1 MILRVKPGILKGM
14 SENGPVLPPEVYRRR
29 RIVAVIALLAVI
41 LLLVAGVTSMVGM
54 INGKKDATVAST
66 ATASGAPFQSFSARP
81 SETAS
86 ATPSASAAASAT
98 ASASAS
104 ATASATPSVTASAAP
119 TASVTPTAATTPVAT
134 PTAATPTAPA
144 PAPSVT
150 TAAVAAACTANDLK
164 VTVTPA
170 KRTFA
175 AGEQVSFHVTY
186 TNSSKTPCAVGGEGA
201 NTGVDLNIT
210 SGAAQVYTRSLC
222 AATAVQKAEVAA
234 GAEGATDLAWDRK
247 INVLGCSSASTAQK
261 GSYWAAVTVNG
272 VSSAPVNFIIQ

>member
-41 LLLVAGVTSMVGM
+41 LLLVAGVTSMVGI

-86 ATPSASAAASAT
+86 ATPSASATASAT

-119 TASVTPTAATTPVAT
+119 TASVTPTTATTP
-134 PTAATPTAPA
+134 AATPTAPA
-144 PAPSVT
+144 PTPSVT
-150 TAAVAAACTANDLK
+150 NAAAVAACTANDLK

-261 GSYWAAVTVNG
+261 GSYWASATVNG
-272 VSSAPVNFIIQ
+272 VTSAPVNFVIQ

>member
-1 MILRVKPGILKGM
+1 MNLRVKPGILKSM

-29 RIVAVIALLAVI
+29 RIVAVIALLAII

-66 ATASGAPFQSFSARP
+66 ATPSGAPFQSFSARP

-86 ATPSASAAASAT
+86 ATPSASAT

-104 ATASATPSVTASAAP
+104 ASASATPSVTASAAP
-119 TASVTPTAATTPVAT
+119 TASVTTA
-134 PTAATPTAPA
+134 AATPTATTPA
-144 PAPSVT
+144 ATPTTPAPSVT
-150 TAAVAAACTANDLK
+150 TAAAVAACTANDLK

-170 KRTFA
+170 KRVFA

-201 NTGVDLNIT
+201 NTGVDLKIT

-222 AATAVQKAEVAA
+222 AATAVQKSEVAA

>member
-1 MILRVKPGILKGM
+1 M

-86 ATPSASAAASAT
+86 ATPSASATASAT

-104 ATASATPSVTASAAP
+104 ASVTPSVTPSVTASAAP
-119 TASVTPTAATTPVAT
+119 TASATTATPVAT
-134 PTAATPTAPA
+134 PTTPA
-144 PAPSVT
+144 PTPSVT
-150 TAAVAAACTANDLK
+150 TAAVVAACTANDLK

-222 AATAVQKAEVAA
+222 AATAVQKSEVAA

-261 GSYWAAVTVNG
+261 GSYWATATVNG
-272 VSSAPVNFIIQ
+272 VTSAQVNFVIQ

>member
-81 SETAS
+81 FETAS
-86 ATPSASAAASAT
+86 ATTSASATASAT

-104 ATASATPSVTASAAP
+104 ATASATRSATASAAP
-119 TASVTPTAATTPVAT
+119 TASVTTAAATPAATTP
-134 PTAATPTAPA
+134 AATPTAPA

-186 TNSSKTPCAVGGEGA
+186 TNSSKTLCAVGGEGA
-201 NTGVDLNIT
+201 NTGVVLNIT

>member
-1 MILRVKPGILKGM
+1 MNLRVKPGILKGM

-29 RIVAVIALLAVI
+29 RIVAVIALLAII

-86 ATPSASAAASAT
+86 ATPSASATASAT

-104 ATASATPSVTASAAP
+104 ASVTPSVTASAVP
-119 TASVTPTAATTPVAT
+119 TASATTATPVAT
-134 PTAATPTAPA
+134 PTTPA
-144 PAPSVT
+144 PTPSVT
-150 TAAVAAACTANDLK
+150 TAAVVAACTANDLK

-222 AATAVQKAEVAA
+222 AATAVQKSEVAA

-261 GSYWAAVTVNG
+261 GSYWATATVNG
-272 VSSAPVNFIIQ
+272 VTSAQVNFVIQ

>member
-86 ATPSASAAASAT
+86 ATPSASATASATAT

-104 ATASATPSVTASAAP
+104 VTPSVTASAAP
-119 TASVTPTAATTPVAT
+119 TASATTATPVAT
-134 PTAATPTAPA
+134 PTTPA
-144 PAPSVT
+144 PTPSVT
-150 TAAVAAACTANDLK
+150 TAAAVAACTANDLK

-175 AGEQVSFHVTY
+175 AGDQVSFHVTY

-222 AATAVQKAEVAA
+222 AATAVQKSEVAA

-261 GSYWAAVTVNG
+261 GSYWATATVNG
-272 VSSAPVNFIIQ
+272 VTSAQVNFVIQ

>member
-1 MILRVKPGILKGM
+1 MNLRVKPGILKGM

-86 ATPSASAAASAT
+86 ATPSASATASAT

-119 TASVTPTAATTPVAT
+119 TASVTPTAATTP
-134 PTAATPTAPA
+134 AATPTAPA
-144 PAPSVT
+144 PTPSVT

-186 TNSSKTPCAVGGEGA
+186 TNSSKPPCAVGGEGA

-234 GAEGATDLAWDRK
+234 GAEAATDLAWDRK

-261 GSYWAAVTVNG
+261 GSYWATATVNG
-272 VSSAPVNFIIQ
+272 VSSAQVNFVIQ

>member
-1 MILRVKPGILKGM
+1 M

-29 RIVAVIALLAVI
+29 RIVAVIALLAII

-86 ATPSASAAASAT
+86 ATPSASATASATAT

-104 ATASATPSVTASAAP
+104 VTPSVTASAAP
-119 TASVTPTAATTPVAT
+119 TASATTATPVAT
-134 PTAATPTAPA
+134 PTTPA
-144 PAPSVT
+144 PTPSVT
-150 TAAVAAACTANDLK
+150 TAAVVAACTANDLK

-222 AATAVQKAEVAA
+222 AATAVQKSEVAA
-234 GAEGATDLAWDRK
+234 GAEGAADLAWNRK

-261 GSYWAAVTVNG
+261 GSYWATATVNG
-272 VSSAPVNFIIQ
+272 VTSAQVNFVIQ

>member
-81 SETAS
+81 TETAS
-86 ATPSASAAASAT
+86 ATPSASATASAT
-98 ASASAS
+98 ASASTS

-119 TASVTPTAATTPVAT
+119 TASVTPTAVAT
-134 PTAATPTAPA
+134 PAATPTAPA

-150 TAAVAAACTANDLK
+150 TAAVVAACTANDLK

-234 GAEGATDLAWDRK
+234 GAEAATDLAWDRK

>member
-1 MILRVKPGILKGM
+1 M

-86 ATPSASAAASAT
+86 ATPSASATASAT

-119 TASVTPTAATTPVAT
+119 TASVTTAAAT
-134 PTAATPTAPA
+134 PAATPTTPA

-150 TAAVAAACTANDLK
+150 TAVAVAACTANDLK

-272 VSSAPVNFIIQ
+272 VSSAQVNFVIQ

>member
-1 MILRVKPGILKGM
+1 MNLRVKPGILKGM

-29 RIVAVIALLAVI
+29 RIVAVIALLAII

-86 ATPSASAAASAT
+86 ATPSASATASAT

-104 ATASATPSVTASAAP
+104 ASVTPSVTASAAP
-119 TASVTPTAATTPVAT
+119 TASATTATPVAT
-134 PTAATPTAPA
+134 PTTPA
-144 PAPSVT
+144 PTPSVT
-150 TAAVAAACTANDLK
+150 TAAVVAACTANDLK

-201 NTGVDLNIT
+201 NTGVDLKIT

-222 AATAVQKAEVAA
+222 AATAVQKSEVAA

>member
-29 RIVAVIALLAVI
+29 RIVAVIALLAII

-86 ATPSASAAASAT
+86 ATPSASATASAT

-119 TASVTPTAATTPVAT
+119 TASVTPTTATTP
-134 PTAATPTAPA
+134 AATPTAPA
-144 PAPSVT
+144 PTPSVT
-150 TAAVAAACTANDLK
+150 NAAAVAACTANDLK

-261 GSYWAAVTVNG
+261 GSYWASATVNG
-272 VSSAPVNFIIQ
+272 VTSAPVNFVIQ

>member
-1 MILRVKPGILKGM
+1 M

-86 ATPSASAAASAT
+86 ATPSASATASATAT

-104 ATASATPSVTASAAP
+104 VTPSVTASAAP
-119 TASVTPTAATTPVAT
+119 TASATTATPVAT
-134 PTAATPTAPA
+134 PTAPA
-144 PAPSVT
+144 PTPSVT

-222 AATAVQKAEVAA
+222 AATAVQKSEVAA

-261 GSYWAAVTVNG
+261 GSYWATATVNG
-272 VSSAPVNFIIQ
+272 VTSAQVNFVIQ

>member
-1 MILRVKPGILKGM
+1 MNLRVKPGILKGM

-29 RIVAVIALLAVI
+29 RIVAVIALLAII

-66 ATASGAPFQSFSARP
+66 ATPSGAPFQSFSARP

-86 ATPSASAAASAT
+86 ATPSASATASAT
-98 ASASAS
+98 AS
-104 ATASATPSVTASAAP
+104 ASATPSVTASATP
-119 TASVTPTAATTPVAT
+119 SASVTTAAVTPAATTP
-134 PTAATPTAPA
+134 AATPTTPA
-144 PAPSVT
+144 QTPSVT
-150 TAAVAAACTANDLK
+150 TAAAVAACTANDLK

-170 KRTFA
+170 KRVFA

-201 NTGVDLNIT
+201 NTGVDLKIT

-222 AATAVQKAEVAA
+222 AATAVQKSEVAA

>member
-1 MILRVKPGILKGM
+1 M

-81 SETAS
+81 TETAS
-86 ATPSASAAASAT
+86 ATPSASATASAT
-98 ASASAS
+98 ASAP
-104 ATASATPSVTASAAP
+104 ASATPAVTASAAP
-119 TASVTPTAATTPVAT
+119 TASVTTAAATPAATT
-134 PTAATPTAPA
+134 PA

-150 TAAVAAACTANDLK
+150 TAAVVAACTANDLK

-186 TNSSKTPCAVGGEGA
+186 TNSSKTPCAVGGEGV

-222 AATAVQKAEVAA
+222 AATAVQKSEVAA
-234 GAEGATDLAWDRK
+234 GAEGATDLAWNRK

-272 VSSAPVNFIIQ
+272 VSSAPVNFVIQ

>member
-1 MILRVKPGILKGM
+1 M

-86 ATPSASAAASAT
+86 ATPSASATASAP

-104 ATASATPSVTASAAP
+104 ASVTPSVTASAAP
-119 TASVTPTAATTPVAT
+119 TASATTATPVAT
-134 PTAATPTAPA
+134 PTTPA
-144 PAPSVT
+144 PTPSVT
-150 TAAVAAACTANDLK
+150 TAAVVAACTANDLK

-222 AATAVQKAEVAA
+222 AATAVQKSEVAA

-261 GSYWAAVTVNG
+261 GSYWATATVNG
-272 VSSAPVNFIIQ
+272 VTSAQVNFVIQ

>member
-1 MILRVKPGILKGM
+1 MNLRVKPGILKGM

-29 RIVAVIALLAVI
+29 RIVAVIALLAII

-86 ATPSASAAASAT
+86 ATPSASATASATAT

-104 ATASATPSVTASAAP
+104 VTPSVTASVAP
-119 TASVTPTAATTPVAT
+119 TASATTATPVAT
-134 PTAATPTAPA
+134 PTTPA
-144 PAPSVT
+144 PTPSVT
-150 TAAVAAACTANDLK
+150 TAVAVAACTANDLK

-222 AATAVQKAEVAA
+222 AATAVQKSEVAA

-247 INVLGCSSASTAQK
+247 INVLGCSSASAAQK

-272 VSSAPVNFIIQ
+272 VSSAPVNFVIQ

>member
-1 MILRVKPGILKGM
+1 MNLRVKPGILKSM

-29 RIVAVIALLAVI
+29 RIVAVIALLAII

-66 ATASGAPFQSFSARP
+66 ATPSGAPFQSFSARP

-86 ATPSASAAASAT
+86 ATPSASAT

-104 ATASATPSVTASAAP
+104 ASASATPSVTASAGP
-119 TASVTPTAATTPVAT
+119 TASVTTAAATPTATTP
-134 PTAATPTAPA
+134 AATPTAPA
-144 PAPSVT
+144 PTPSVT
-150 TAAVAAACTANDLK
+150 TAAAVAACTANDLK

-186 TNSSKTPCAVGGEGA
+186 TNSSKTPCAVGGEDA
-201 NTGVDLNIT
+201 NTGVDLKIT

-222 AATAVQKAEVAA
+222 AATAVQKSEVAA

>member
-1 MILRVKPGILKGM
+1 MNLRVKPGILKGM

-86 ATPSASAAASAT
+86 ATPSASATASAT

-119 TASVTPTAATTPVAT
+119 TASATTAT
-134 PTAATPTAPA
+134 PAATPTAPA

-186 TNSSKTPCAVGGEGA
+186 TNSSKTPCAVGGKGA

>member
-1 MILRVKPGILKGM
+1 MNLRVKPGILKGM

-29 RIVAVIALLAVI
+29 RIVAVIALLAII

-86 ATPSASAAASAT
+86 ATPSASATASAT
-98 ASASAS
+98 ASAS
-104 ATASATPSVTASAAP
+104 ASATPSVTASAAP
-119 TASVTPTAATTPVAT
+119 TASATTATPVVTPTT
-134 PTAATPTAPA
+134 PA

-150 TAAVAAACTANDLK
+150 TAAVVAACTANDLK

-186 TNSSKTPCAVGGEGA
+186 TNSSKTPCAVGGEGT

-222 AATAVQKAEVAA
+222 AATAVQKSEVAA

-261 GSYWAAVTVNG
+261 GSYWATATVNG
-272 VSSAPVNFIIQ
+272 VTSAQVNFVIQ

>member
-86 ATPSASAAASAT
+86 ATPSASVT

-119 TASVTPTAATTPVAT
+119 TASVTTAAATPAATTP
-134 PTAATPTAPA
+134 AATPTAPA

-234 GAEGATDLAWDRK
+234 GAEAATDLAWDRK

-261 GSYWAAVTVNG
+261 GSYWATATVNG
-272 VSSAPVNFIIQ
+272 VSSAQVNFVIQ

>member
-1 MILRVKPGILKGM
+1 M

-29 RIVAVIALLAVI
+29 RIVAVIALLAII

-86 ATPSASAAASAT
+86 ATPSASATAPAT
-98 ASASAS
+98 AS

-119 TASVTPTAATTPVAT
+119 TASVTTAAATPAVTTP
-134 PTAATPTAPA
+134 AATPTT

-150 TAAVAAACTANDLK
+150 TAAVVAACTANDLK

-222 AATAVQKAEVAA
+222 AATAVQKSEVAA

-261 GSYWAAVTVNG
+261 GSYWATATVNG
-272 VSSAPVNFIIQ
+272 VTSAQVNFVIQ

>member
-1 MILRVKPGILKGM
+1 MNLRVKPGILKSM

-29 RIVAVIALLAVI
+29 RIVAVIALLAII

-66 ATASGAPFQSFSARP
+66 ATPSGAPFQSFSARP

-86 ATPSASAAASAT
+86 ATPSASAT

-104 ATASATPSVTASAAP
+104 ASATPSVTASATP
-119 TASVTPTAATTPVAT
+119 SASVTTAAATPAATTPAV
-134 PTAATPTAPA
+134 TPTAPA
-144 PAPSVT
+144 PTPSVT
-150 TAAVAAACTANDLK
+150 TAAAVAACTANDLK
-164 VTVTPA
+164 VTITPA
-170 KRTFA
+170 KRVFA

-201 NTGVDLNIT
+201 NAGVDLKIT

-222 AATAVQKAEVAA
+222 AATAVQKSEVAA

>member
-1 MILRVKPGILKGM
+1 M

-29 RIVAVIALLAVI
+29 RIVAVIALLAII

-86 ATPSASAAASAT
+86 ATPSASATASATAT

-104 ATASATPSVTASAAP
+104 VTPSVTASVAP
-119 TASVTPTAATTPVAT
+119 TASATTATPVAT
-134 PTAATPTAPA
+134 PTTPA
-144 PAPSVT
+144 PTPSVT
-150 TAAVAAACTANDLK
+150 TADVVAACTANDLK

-222 AATAVQKAEVAA
+222 AATAVQKSEVAA

-261 GSYWAAVTVNG
+261 GSYWATATVNG
-272 VSSAPVNFIIQ
+272 VTSAQVNFVIQ

>member
-1 MILRVKPGILKGM
+1 M

-86 ATPSASAAASAT
+86 ATPSASATASAT

-119 TASVTPTAATTPVAT
+119 TASVTPTAATTP
-134 PTAATPTAPA
+134 AATPTAPA
-144 PAPSVT
+144 PTPSVT
-150 TAAVAAACTANDLK
+150 NAAVVAACTANDLK

-186 TNSSKTPCAVGGEGA
+186 TNSSKTPCAVGGEGV

-222 AATAVQKAEVAA
+222 AATAVQKSEVAA
-234 GAEGATDLAWDRK
+234 GAEGATDLAWNRK

-272 VSSAPVNFIIQ
+272 VSSAPVNFVIQ

>member
-1 MILRVKPGILKGM
+1 MNLRVKPGILKSM

-29 RIVAVIALLAVI
+29 RIVAVIALLAII

-66 ATASGAPFQSFSARP
+66 ATPSGAPFQSFSARP

-86 ATPSASAAASAT
+86 ATPSASAT

-104 ATASATPSVTASAAP
+104 ASASATPSVTASAAP
-119 TASVTPTAATTPVAT
+119 TASVPTAAATPTATTP
-134 PTAATPTAPA
+134 AATPTAPA
-144 PAPSVT
+144 PTPSVT
-150 TAAVAAACTANDLK
+150 TAAAVAACTANDLK

-186 TNSSKTPCAVGGEGA
+186 TNSSKTPCAVGGEDA
-201 NTGVDLNIT
+201 NTGVDLKIT

-222 AATAVQKAEVAA
+222 AATAVQKSEVAA

>member
-1 MILRVKPGILKGM
+1 M

-86 ATPSASAAASAT
+86 ATPSASATASATAT

-104 ATASATPSVTASAAP
+104 VTPSVTASVAP
-119 TASVTPTAATTPVAT
+119 TASATTATPVAT
-134 PTAATPTAPA
+134 PTTPA
-144 PAPSVT
+144 PTPSVT
-150 TAAVAAACTANDLK
+150 TAAVVAACTANDLK

-222 AATAVQKAEVAA
+222 VATAVQKSEVAA

-261 GSYWAAVTVNG
+261 GSYWATATVNG
-272 VSSAPVNFIIQ
+272 VTSAQVNFVIQ

>member
-1 MILRVKPGILKGM
+1 MNLRVKPGILKGM

-29 RIVAVIALLAVI
+29 RIVAVIALLAII

-86 ATPSASAAASAT
+86 ATPSASATASAT

-119 TASVTPTAATTPVAT
+119 TASVTTA
-134 PTAATPTAPA
+134 AATPTTPA

-222 AATAVQKAEVAA
+222 AATAVQKSEVAA

-247 INVLGCSSASTAQK
+247 VNVLGCSSASTAQK
-261 GSYWAAVTVNG
+261 GSYWASATVNG
-272 VSSAPVNFIIQ
+272 VTSAPVNFIIQ

>member
-1 MILRVKPGILKGM
+1 MNLRVKPGILKSM

-29 RIVAVIALLAVI
+29 RIVAVIALLAII

-66 ATASGAPFQSFSARP
+66 ATPSGAPFQSFSARP

-86 ATPSASAAASAT
+86 ATPSASAT

-104 ATASATPSVTASAAP
+104 ASATPSVTTSAAP
-119 TASVTPTAATTPVAT
+119 TASVTTAAVTPAATTP
-134 PTAATPTAPA
+134 AATPTTPA
-144 PAPSVT
+144 PTPSVT
-150 TAAVAAACTANDLK
+150 TAAAVAACTANDLK

-201 NTGVDLNIT
+201 NAGVDLKIT

-222 AATAVQKAEVAA
+222 AATAVQKSEVAA
-234 GAEGATDLAWDRK
+234 GGEGTTDLAWDRK

>member
-1 MILRVKPGILKGM
+1 MNLKVKPGILKGM

-29 RIVAVIALLAVI
+29 RIVAVIALLAII

-66 ATASGAPFQSFSARP
+66 ATPSGAPFQSFSARP

-86 ATPSASAAASAT
+86 ATPSASAT

-104 ATASATPSVTASAAP
+104 ASASATPSVTASAAP
-119 TASVTPTAATTPVAT
+119 TASVTTAAAT
-134 PTAATPTAPA
+134 PAATPTTPA
-144 PAPSVT
+144 PTPSVT
-150 TAAVAAACTANDLK
+150 TAAAVAACTANDLK

-170 KRTFA
+170 KRVFA

-201 NTGVDLNIT
+201 NTGVDLKIT

-222 AATAVQKAEVAA
+222 AATAVQKSEVAA

-261 GSYWAAVTVNG
+261 GSYWATATVNG
-272 VSSAPVNFIIQ
+272 VTSTQVNFVIQ

>member
-1 MILRVKPGILKGM
+1 M

-29 RIVAVIALLAVI
+29 RIVAVVALLAVI
-41 LLLVAGVTSMVGM
+41 LLLVAGVTSIVGM
-54 INGKKDATVAST
+54 INNKKDATVAST
-66 ATASGAPFQSFSARP
+66 ATATGAPFQSFSARP

-86 ATPSASAAASAT
+86 ASASASASPSASPSETATKSASPKATETKAAETKSPEVKPSETKTAQATPSATPSASAAG
-98 ASASAS
+98 
-104 ATASATPSVTASAAP
+104 V
-119 TASVTPTAATTPVAT
+119 V
-134 PTAATPTAPA
+134 
-144 PAPSVT
+144 
-150 TAAVAAACTANDLK
+150 AACTANDLK

-272 VSSAPVNFIIQ
+272 VSSAPVNFVIQ

>member
-1 MILRVKPGILKGM
+1 MNLRVKPGILKGM

-86 ATPSASAAASAT
+86 ATPSASATASAT

-104 ATASATPSVTASAAP
+104 VTPSVTASAAP
-119 TASVTPTAATTPVAT
+119 TASATTATPVVTPTT
-134 PTAATPTAPA
+134 PA

-150 TAAVAAACTANDLK
+150 TAAVVAACTANDLK

-222 AATAVQKAEVAA
+222 AATAVQKSEVAA

-261 GSYWAAVTVNG
+261 GSYWATATVNG
-272 VSSAPVNFIIQ
+272 VTSAQVNFVIQ

>member
-1 MILRVKPGILKGM
+1 MNLWVKPGILKSM

-86 ATPSASAAASAT
+86 ATPSASATASAT

-104 ATASATPSVTASAAP
+104 VTPSVTASAAP
-119 TASVTPTAATTPVAT
+119 TASATTAT
-134 PTAATPTAPA
+134 PVVTPTAPA
-144 PAPSVT
+144 PTPSVT
-150 TAAVAAACTANDLK
+150 TAAAVAACTANDLK

-186 TNSSKTPCAVGGEGA
+186 TNSSKAPCAVGGEDA
-201 NTGVDLNIT
+201 NTGVDLKIT

-222 AATAVQKAEVAA
+222 AATAVQKSEVAA

>member
-1 MILRVKPGILKGM
+1 M

-29 RIVAVIALLAVI
+29 RIVAVIALLAII

-86 ATPSASAAASAT
+86 ATPSASAT
-98 ASASAS
+98 VS

-119 TASVTPTAATTPVAT
+119 TASVTTAAATPAATTP
-134 PTAATPTAPA
+134 AATPTT

-150 TAAVAAACTANDLK
+150 TAAAVAACTANDLK

-222 AATAVQKAEVAA
+222 AATAVQKSEVAA
-234 GAEGATDLAWDRK
+234 GAEGAADLAWDRK

-261 GSYWAAVTVNG
+261 GSYWATATVNG
-272 VSSAPVNFIIQ
+272 VTSAQVNFVIQ

>member
-86 ATPSASAAASAT
+86 ATPSASATASAT

-104 ATASATPSVTASAAP
+104 ASVTPSVTASAAP
-119 TASVTPTAATTPVAT
+119 TASATTATPVAT
-134 PTAATPTAPA
+134 PTTPA
-144 PAPSVT
+144 PTPSVT
-150 TAAVAAACTANDLK
+150 TAAVVAACTANDLK

-261 GSYWAAVTVNG
+261 GSYWATATVNG
-272 VSSAPVNFIIQ
+272 VTSAQVNFVIQ

>member
-1 MILRVKPGILKGM
+1 M

-86 ATPSASAAASAT
+86 ATPSASATASAT
-98 ASASAS
+98 AA

-119 TASVTPTAATTPVAT
+119 TASVTTAAATPAATTP
-134 PTAATPTAPA
+134 AATPTTPA

-150 TAAVAAACTANDLK
+150 TAAVVAACTANDLK

-222 AATAVQKAEVAA
+222 AATAVQKSEVAA

-247 INVLGCSSASTAQK
+247 INVLGCSSASAAQK

-272 VSSAPVNFIIQ
+272 VSSAPVNFVIQ

>member
-1 MILRVKPGILKGM
+1 MNLRVKPGILKGM

-86 ATPSASAAASAT
+86 ATPSASATASAT
-98 ASASAS
+98 ASASAT

-119 TASVTPTAATTPVAT
+119 TASVTPTATTP
-134 PTAATPTAPA
+134 AATPTAPA
-144 PAPSVT
+144 PTPSVT

-261 GSYWAAVTVNG
+261 GSYWATATVNG
-272 VSSAPVNFIIQ
+272 VSSAQVNFVIQ

>member
-1 MILRVKPGILKGM
+1 MNLRVKPGILKGM

-29 RIVAVIALLAVI
+29 RIVAVIALLAII

-86 ATPSASAAASAT
+86 ATPSASAT
-98 ASASAS
+98 VS

-119 TASVTPTAATTPVAT
+119 TASVTTAAATPAATTP
-134 PTAATPTAPA
+134 AATPTT

-150 TAAVAAACTANDLK
+150 TAAAVAACTANDLK

-222 AATAVQKAEVAA
+222 AATAVQKSEVAA
-234 GAEGATDLAWDRK
+234 GAEGAADLAWDRK

-261 GSYWAAVTVNG
+261 GSYWATATVNG
-272 VSSAPVNFIIQ
+272 VTSAQVNFVIQ

>member
-1 MILRVKPGILKGM
+1 MNLRVKPGILKGM

-86 ATPSASAAASAT
+86 ATPSASATASATAT

-104 ATASATPSVTASAAP
+104 VTPSVTASVAP
-119 TASVTPTAATTPVAT
+119 TASATTATPVAT
-134 PTAATPTAPA
+134 PTTPA
-144 PAPSVT
+144 PTPSVT
-150 TAAVAAACTANDLK
+150 TAAVVAACTANDLK

-222 AATAVQKAEVAA
+222 AATAVQKSEVAA

-261 GSYWAAVTVNG
+261 GSYWATATVNG
-272 VSSAPVNFIIQ
+272 VTSAQVNFVIQ

>member
-1 MILRVKPGILKGM
+1 M

-86 ATPSASAAASAT
+86 ATPSASATASATAT

-104 ATASATPSVTASAAP
+104 VTPSVTASAAP
-119 TASVTPTAATTPVAT
+119 TASATTAT
-134 PTAATPTAPA
+134 PVATPTAPA

-261 GSYWAAVTVNG
+261 GSYWATATVNG
-272 VSSAPVNFIIQ
+272 VTSAQVNFVIQ